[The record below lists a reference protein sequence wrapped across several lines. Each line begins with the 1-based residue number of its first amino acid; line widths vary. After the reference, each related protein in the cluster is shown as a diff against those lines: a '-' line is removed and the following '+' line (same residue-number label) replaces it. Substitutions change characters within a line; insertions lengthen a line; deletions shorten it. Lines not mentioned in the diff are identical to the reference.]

1 MERTFV
7 AYIGIDWSDRKHDIC
22 LYDPNCEQREYSVI
36 GAQPQEIANWVAT
49 LQQRYGNSPI
59 AICLEQ
65 KRGPLI
71 YALCQYDNLV
81 LFPINPRTVSNYR
94 RAFQPSRAKSDP
106 VDAQILIE
114 LLLKHPDK
122 IPPWQPASCE
132 MRALRQWSESRRML
146 VGEKVRLTNRMT
158 AALKNFYPQVL
169 DWFEDKD
176 TQVFCD
182 FMSQYPD
189 LHSAQAASAEELT
202 QFFQAHRVIRRSAI
216 ERRIHQI
223 QTAGIPLTEDPG
235 IVKPMQWL
243 VQTLVIQL
251 KALLHRL
258 DELNQTIEQLFQSLP
273 DAAFFDA
280 LPGAGPHLAPRLLV
294 AFGDDRSRFGSA
306 QAFMSYIGIAPVKE
320 ESGKK
325 RWTHWR
331 WSCPK
336 FLRQSFVEWAD
347 QSRRHSL
354 WANAFYQQQR
364 RSGKSHPKAIR
375 ALAYKWGRILWRC
388 WQDRVPYDED
398 RYLAA
403 LQRKKSPLV
412 AMLVQS
418 AAEVT
423 TSAGGECSNSRV

>member
-1 MERTFV
+1 L
-7 AYIGIDWSDRKHDIC
+7 ALNRKT
-22 LYDPNCEQREYSVI
+22 LPTGL
-36 GAQPQEIANWVAT
+36 GAHWVGT

-71 YALCQYDNLV
+71 DALCQYENLV
-81 LFPINPRTVSNYR
+81 RFPIHPRTVSNYR
-94 RAFQPSRAKSDP
+94 RAFQPSRATSDP

-122 IPPWQPASCE
+122 IPPWQPASSE
-132 MRALRQWSESRRML
+132 LRALRQWSESRSML
-146 VGEKVRLTNRMT
+146 VGEKVRLTNRIT
-158 AALKNFYPQVL
+158 AAVKNFYPPVL
-169 DWFEDKD
+169 DWFEDKE

-182 FMSQYPD
+182 FITQYPE
-189 LHSAQAASAEELT
+189 LRCAQAASTEELT
-202 QFFQAHRVIRRSAI
+202 QFFQFHRVIRRSAI
-216 ERRIHQI
+216 ERRIDQI
-223 QTAGIPLTEDPG
+223 QTAGSPLTEAPG

-258 DELNQTIEQLFQSLP
+258 DELNQTIEQLFQALP
-273 DAAFFDA
+273 DAALFDA
-280 LPGAGPHLAPRLLV
+280 LPGAEPHLAPRLLV
-294 AFGDDRSRFGSA
+294 ALGDDRSRFACA
-306 QAFMSYIGIAPVKE
+306 QAFMSYIGIAPLKE
-320 ESGKK
+320 ESGKQ

-364 RSGKSHPKAIR
+364 RAGKSHPKAIR

-388 WQDRVPYDED
+388 WQDRVPYDDD

-403 LQRKKSPLV
+403 FHRKKSPLV
-412 AMLVQS
+412 GLLAQRPVEMTAS
-418 AAEVT
+418 AADEGCNAMGEVT
-423 TSAGGECSNSRV
+423 LKDT